1 MTHTMKYFHMS
12 WAAACLAALA
22 LVLAGCGSDD
32 DPIPAKVAPENAGT
46 FVDTRDGHVYHW
58 VKYGGLDWMTDNFAY
73 DIHDANKCNIYQPDY
88 DFYNE
93 TNTENLPKYGRLYT
107 LDGALAACPDG
118 WRIPTDADWQSLER
132 ALGMSAGDAA
142 AMDWRGHVAH
152 SMFTMKGDTCA
163 LNLLLGGYFDSYWGM
178 GTSKWRHM
186 GTYGYYWTAT
196 IDSAKAGQYYF
207 FRKVAYNRNAVYRQS
222 MEPSTYMLSVRY
234 VRDDH

>member
-1 MTHTMKYFHMS
+1 MADVLTIEQYLSGKVRNINVPDNAIATIIMDAGITSVEKPDKDTDIS
-12 WAAACLAALA
+12 QLSLRERELCLAWLY
-22 LVLAGCGSDD
+22 VWVAGS
-32 DPIPAKVAPENAGT
+32 PT
-46 FVDTRDGHVYHW
+46 QS
-58 VKYGGLDWMTDNFAY
+58 GGY
-73 DIHDANKCNIYQPDY
+73 
-88 DFYNE
+88 
-93 TNTENLPKYGRLYT
+93 TEQ
-107 LDGALAACPDG
+107 
-118 WRIPTDADWQSLER
+118 DADWQSLER